1 VNNGIIYPWLTVE
14 IKSIGGTEV
23 DARQQVLTTMTYS
36 VRCYLHL
43 HRMAYRSD
51 GDHAL
56 PASPTVYR
64 TYGLLLLGAT
74 WHFLYGEA
82 TCPVDWL
89 ERPGND
95 WSKVTHVS
103 LYRRR
108 YCVLRTKALKLGKAV
123 VKFAVGSLLDVSD
136 VHRFARILR
145 GIGREAEER
154 QRLLENWLWCLR
166 RPEALAA
173 NMRLDDSSDDDGD
186 DSNDSNDDGEE
197 RDDGSRR
204 TSHGGRFG
212 GAKRKRGQEGI
223 VGGAHGATSHS
234 QSAPP
239 SQIHVHLVP
248 AGLTKTKSR
257 RISDWVHSV
266 ASAQSDDGHDSTR
279 SDSKGGQV
287 ADCEPPYKRADSAM
301 SIHVNLG
308 VGNSGPEATVSSPA
322 VPKH

>member
-1 VNNGIIYPWLTVE
+1 MNNRIIYPWLTVE

-23 DARQQVLTTMTYS
+23 EARQQVLTTMTYS

-89 ERPGND
+89 GRPGND

-103 LYRRR
+103 LYRRLYSVHR
-108 YCVLRTKALKLGKAV
+108 AKALKLGKAV

-166 RPEALAA
+166 HPEALAA
-173 NMRLDDSSDDDGD
+173 QVRLDDSSDDEED
-186 DSNDSNDDGEE
+186 DADEGNNDGEE
-197 RDDGSRR
+197 RDEGSRR
-204 TSHGGRFG
+204 TSHRGRFG
-212 GAKRKRGQEGI
+212 GAKRKRGEEGI

-234 QSAPP
+234 RSKPP
-239 SQIHVHLVP
+239 SQIDVHLVP
-248 AGLTKTKSR
+248 AGLTRTKSR

-266 ASAQSDDGHDSTR
+266 ASAQSDDSNDSTW
-279 SDSKGGQV
+279 SDFKGEQV
-287 ADCEPPYKRADSAM
+287 ADREEPCKRADSAM
-301 SIHVNLG
+301 SIHVDLG
-308 VGNSGPEATVSSPA
+308 AGKSGDV
-322 VPKH
+322 VHKH